1 MARKITRRV
10 DPRKR
15 DTAFMRSIRSIVS
28 RTSAYRTV
36 ASSGLSVMTRSVT
49 PRRFVSTDTPN
60 GVVIVTSLS
69 DLPQHRANA
78 ERILGVP
85 VQVIHADTFGTV
97 YAPKGL

>member
-1 MARKITRRV
+1 MSSKVTRRV
-10 DPRKR
+10 DPRKAH
-15 DTAFMRSIRSIVS
+15 TGFMQSIRRIVA

-36 ASSGLSVMTRSVT
+36 ASSGLSVMTRSVP

-78 ERILGVP
+78 ARILGTD